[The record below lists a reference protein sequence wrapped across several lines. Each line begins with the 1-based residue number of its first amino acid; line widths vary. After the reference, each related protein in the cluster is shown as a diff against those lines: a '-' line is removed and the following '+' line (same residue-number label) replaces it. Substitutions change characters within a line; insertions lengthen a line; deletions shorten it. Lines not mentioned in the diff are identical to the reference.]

1 MAEAAPFAFHFLRP
15 LWFLAALPVIGM
27 TLYLLTRQNMERQWG
42 RVIAPE
48 LLKHLL
54 VRPEKGWRLN
64 PVYLVATGHIISIVA
79 LAGPTWR
86 RELPP
91 FVEDKAPLMIVLS
104 VSPSMNTSDIAPT
117 RLERAKQKVH
127 DLLAARV
134 GARTGLVAYSGS
146 AHLVM
151 PLTDDRTVIEPF
163 LASLTTNIMP
173 KQGNDAVAAVS
184 LAADYLLAEP
194 AAGTILLIADDLAQ
208 GTEAA
213 VIHAASRN
221 GLTILGM
228 AAPSAALP
236 ESLSDAVK
244 VTVDDGDIRALQRR
258 VETRYQSAQAAAF
271 GTRWQDE
278 GFWLVIPAALFA
290 LLWFRRGVVV
300 PWILL
305 LALCRPQAASAAE
318 SDWFRNLWLTPDQ
331 QGRIA
336 FDRGDYASAKMSFD
350 DPMWRGI
357 AAYRA
362 YDYLAAAESF
372 RRINSPEG
380 RFALGDAEAHN
391 HAYEK
396 AIQAYDDV
404 LAVQPN
410 NVAAIHNK
418 AIVQVALEAR
428 EKKRREQEQAN
439 PEAPDLKADETKVD
453 PNQKE
458 GKKVVVPKLDVTSP
472 GAVDAWMRQVE
483 TSPADFLRQKFA
495 IQAAAAPRLEPKP

>member
-1 MAEAAPFAFHFLRP
+1 MADAAPFAFHFLRP
-15 LWFLAALPVIGM
+15 LWLLAALPVIGM
-27 TLYLLTRQNMERQWG
+27 ALYLLNRQNMEKQWG

-54 VRPEKGWRLN
+54 VRPEKSWRLN
-64 PVYLVATGHIISIVA
+64 PVYLVAIGLVVSIVA
-79 LAGPTWR
+79 LAGPTWK

-91 FVEDKAPLMIVLS
+91 FVEDRAPLMIVLS

-117 RLERAKQKVH
+117 RLERAKQKIR
-127 DLLAARV
+127 DLLAARP
-134 GARTGLVAYSGS
+134 GARSGLIAYSGS

-151 PLTDDRTVIEPF
+151 PLTDDRSVIEPF

-184 LAADYLLAEP
+184 LAADYLSAEP

-208 GTEAA
+208 GTQAA
-213 VIHAASRN
+213 VTRAAGRN

-228 AAPSAALP
+228 TALSAALP
-236 ESLSDAVK
+236 QSLSDAVK

-258 VETRYQSAQAAAF
+258 IETRYQSAQAATL

-278 GFWLVIPAALFA
+278 GFWLVMPAALFA

-305 LALCRPQAASAAE
+305 FALCHPQAASAAE
-318 SDWFRNLWLTPDQ
+318 SKWFRNLWLTPDQ

-336 FDRGDYASAKMSFD
+336 FDRGDYASAKILFA

-372 RRINSPEG
+372 RKVSSPEG

-410 NVAAIHNK
+410 NAAAVHNK
-418 AIVQVALEAR
+418 AVVQAALEAR
-428 EKKRREQEQAN
+428 EKKRREEEQAD
-439 PEAPDLKADETKVD
+439 PQAPDMKADETKVD
-453 PNQKE
+453 PNQKG
-458 GKKVVVPKLDVTSP
+458 GKKVVVAKLDVTSSD
-472 GAVDAWMRQVE
+472 AVDAWMREVQ

-495 IQAAAAPRLEPKP
+495 IQAAAPGLEPKP

>member
-1 MAEAAPFAFHFLRP
+1 MGEAAPFAFHFLRP

-27 TLYLLTRQNMERQWG
+27 TLYLLNRQNMEKQWG

-48 LLKHLL
+48 LLKHLV
-54 VRPEKGWRLN
+54 VRPEKSWRLN
-64 PVYLVATGHIISIVA
+64 PVYLVAIGLIISIVA

-91 FVEDKAPLMIVLS
+91 FVEDRAPLMIVLS

-117 RLERAKQKVH
+117 RLERAKQKTR

-173 KQGNDAVAAVS
+173 KQGNNAVAAVS
-184 LAADYLLAEP
+184 LAADYLSAEP
-194 AAGTILLIADDLAQ
+194 AAGTILLIVDELAQ
-208 GTEAA
+208 GTKAA
-213 VIHAASRN
+213 VSRAAGRN
-221 GLTILGM
+221 GLTIFGM

-258 VETRYQSAQAAAF
+258 VETRYQSAQAATF

-278 GFWLVIPAALFA
+278 GVWLVIPAALFA

-318 SDWFRNLWLTPDQ
+318 SNWFRNLWLTPDQ

-336 FDRGDYASAKMSFD
+336 FDHGDYGSAKMLFD

-372 RRINSPEG
+372 RRISSLEG

-404 LAVQPN
+404 LAAQPN

-428 EKKRREQEQAN
+428 EKKRREQEQAT
-439 PEAPDLKADETKVD
+439 PKAPDLRADETKVD
-453 PNQKE
+453 SNQKE
-458 GKKVVVPKLDVTSP
+458 GKKIVVPKLDVMSP
-472 GAVDAWMRQVE
+472 GAADAWMREVQ
-483 TSPADFLRQKFA
+483 TSPANFLRQKFA
-495 IQAAAAPRLEPKP
+495 IQAAAPRLEPKP